1 LISIGREEETL
12 VVVTVGADVD
22 VEVEDAEEETEEG
35 VFFFDDSEMLLEGF
49 GSEEGVDSLVITTI
63 S

>member
-1 LISIGREEETL
+1 MISIGREEETL